1 MQQRK
6 IIHVDMDAFF
16 VSVEEHD
23 NPDLKGHPVVVGHDG
38 PRGVVATANY
48 TARKFGIHSALPIV
62 TAHRLCKDLI
72 VVEGR
77 FQRYREISEQIRNIF
92 REYTDVIEP
101 LSLDEAFLDVT
112 RNKKGITLA
121 VEIASEIKKRIFDET
136 GLTASAGVS
145 YCKFLAKI
153 ASDYRKPDGLCTIH
167 PDRALGFIDRLKVEQ
182 FWGVGE
188 KTAQHL
194 HKMGVF
200 TGREL
205 REVPL
210 ETLRREFG
218 KSGQIF
224 YDFARGIDDRPV
236 VTEFIRKSL
245 GCERTYAK
253 DLENSAEM
261 LEELSI
267 LANELTERLKKH
279 GFTGRSLVLKIKYSD
294 FRQTTHCRS
303 CNKPIETFE
312 EIFSITRELL
322 DEVDAAQRPVRL
334 LGLSVTNPVQT
345 EDQNVPQQM
354 TFDW

>member
-112 RNKKGITLA
+112 RNKKGMALA
-121 VEIASEIKKRIFDET
+121 VDIASEIKKRIFNET

-167 PDRALGFIDRLKVEQ
+167 PDRALKFIDKLKVEQ

-218 KSGQIF
+218 KTGQIF
-224 YDFARGIDDRPV
+224 YDFARGIDERPV

-245 GCERTYAK
+245 GCERTYPK
-253 DLENSAEM
+253 DLESIEDMARE
-261 LEELSI
+261 LSLLAEELS
-267 LANELTERLKKH
+267 ERLKKH

-312 EIFSITRELL
+312 EILSITRELL

-334 LGLSVTNPVQT
+334 LGLSVTNPLQT
-345 EDQNVPQQM
+345 EDPSFPQQM

>member
-77 FQRYREISEQIRNIF
+77 YQRYKEISEQIRNIF

-112 RNKKGITLA
+112 RNKKGIPLA
-121 VEIASEIKKRIFDET
+121 VDIASEIKKRIFDET

-345 EDQNVPQQM
+345 EDLGVPQQM

>member
-77 FQRYREISEQIRNIF
+77 YSRYKEISEQIRNIF
-92 REYTDVIEP
+92 REYTDMIEP

-112 RNKKGITLA
+112 RNKKGIPLA
-121 VEIASEIKKRIFDET
+121 VDIASEIKKRIFEDT

-167 PDRALGFIDRLKVEQ
+167 PDRALKFINKLKVEQ

-210 ETLRREFG
+210 EVLTREFG
-218 KSGQIF
+218 KTGRIF
-224 YDFARGIDDRPV
+224 YDFARGIDGRPV
-236 VTEFIRKSL
+236 VTEFVRKSL
-245 GCERTYAK
+245 GCEHTYPK
-253 DLENSAEM
+253 DLESGEEM
-261 LEELSI
+261 ARELSLLAEELS
-267 LANELTERLKKH
+267 ERLKKH

-294 FRQTTHCRS
+294 FRQTTHCRTG
-303 CNKPIETFE
+303 NKPIETFD
-312 EIFSITRELL
+312 EILSLTKDLL
-322 DEVDAAQRPVRL
+322 EEVDVRHPVRL
-334 LGLSVTNPVQT
+334 LGLSVANPLLT
-345 EDQNVPQQM
+345 EDPQTPQQM

>member
-77 FQRYREISEQIRNIF
+77 YQRYREISEQIRNIF

-112 RNKKGITLA
+112 RNKKGMPLA
-121 VEIASEIKKRIFDET
+121 VDIASEIKKRIFEET

-218 KSGQIF
+218 KTGQIF

-245 GCERTYAK
+245 GCERTYPK
-253 DLENSAEM
+253 DLESCTEM
-261 LEELSI
+261 LEELSH

-279 GFTGRSLVLKIKYSD
+279 GFTGSSLVLKIKYSD

-322 DEVDAAQRPVRL
+322 GEVDAAQRPVRL

-345 EDQNVPQQM
+345 DDANVPQQM

>member
-153 ASDYRKPDGLCTIH
+153 ASDYRKPDGLCTIR
-167 PDRALGFIDRLKVEQ
+167 PDRALKFIDKLKVEQ

-218 KSGQIF
+218 KTGQIF
-224 YDFARGIDDRPV
+224 YDFARGIDERPV

-245 GCERTYAK
+245 GCERTYPK
-253 DLENSAEM
+253 DLESIEDMARE
-261 LEELSI
+261 LSLLAEELS
-267 LANELTERLKKH
+267 ERLKKH

-303 CNKPIETFE
+303 CNKPIETIE

-334 LGLSVTNPVQT
+334 LGLSVTNPLQT
-345 EDQNVPQQM
+345 EDPSFPQQM

>member
-167 PDRALGFIDRLKVEQ
+167 PDRALKFIDKLKVEQ

-218 KSGQIF
+218 KTGQIF
-224 YDFARGIDDRPV
+224 YDFARGIDERPV

-245 GCERTYAK
+245 GCERTYPK
-253 DLENSAEM
+253 DLESIEDMARE
-261 LEELSI
+261 LSLLAEELS
-267 LANELTERLKKH
+267 ERLKKH

-303 CNKPIETFE
+303 CNKPIETIE

>member
-112 RNKKGITLA
+112 RNKKGMALA
-121 VEIASEIKKRIFDET
+121 VDIASEIKKRIFDET

-218 KSGQIF
+218 KTGQIF

-253 DLENSAEM
+253 DLESCAEM
-261 LEELSI
+261 LEELSH

-312 EIFSITRELL
+312 EILSITRELL

-345 EDQNVPQQM
+345 EDPGSPQQM